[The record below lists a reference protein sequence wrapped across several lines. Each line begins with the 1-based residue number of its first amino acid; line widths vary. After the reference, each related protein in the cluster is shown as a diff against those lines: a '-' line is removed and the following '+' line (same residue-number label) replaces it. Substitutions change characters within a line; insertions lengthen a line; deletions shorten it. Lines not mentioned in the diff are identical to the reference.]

1 LIAAMMALTV
11 LALPA
16 QAQDLG
22 GRVLMD
28 VTLRVAPGA
37 ADGHCLRLDAGM
49 LDVSVQYVDGKP
61 DSPITSP
68 KFALGPYRTSPARP
82 GSPPEI
88 EGISVT
94 AARTTAT
101 LPVVGGLYCYSISTQ
116 STPEIDA
123 LPSREW
129 AMYFQYVAL
138 RMVLTPQ

>member
-1 LIAAMMALTV
+1 MMALSV
-11 LALPA
+11 LTRPT
-16 QAQDLG
+16 QAQVPGDHI
-22 GRVLMD
+22 LMD
-28 VTLRVAPGA
+28 VILRVAPGA
-37 ADGHCLRLDAGM
+37 TDGHCLRQDAGM

-61 DSPITSP
+61 DSPVTSP

-138 RMVLTPQ
+138 KMVLTPQ